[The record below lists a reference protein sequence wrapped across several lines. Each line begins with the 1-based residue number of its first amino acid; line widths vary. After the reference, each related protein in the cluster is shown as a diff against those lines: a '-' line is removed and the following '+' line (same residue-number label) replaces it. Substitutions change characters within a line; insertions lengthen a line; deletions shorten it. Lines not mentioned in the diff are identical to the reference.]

1 MLPRCEDLRSAP
13 RRLQASSSGASYS
26 ELLHYVE
33 GGSSTWWPKASSVRK
48 VAASIVGLPVV
59 ELK

>member
-1 MLPRCEDLRSAP
+1 MLPRREDLRSTP
-13 RRLQASSSGASYS
+13 RRLQASSGVSYS

-33 GGSSTWWPKASSVRK
+33 GAPNTRWPKASSVRK
-48 VAASIVGLPVV
+48 VAASLVRHPVV